1 MQRRYEIIN
10 SLAIGRSMQILAFG
24 HYGAPV
30 IAFPS
35 GGGQFFDFESN
46 GMITAVAPFLEA
58 GKIKIYCLES
68 LDNES

>member
-35 GGGQFFDFESN
+35 GGGQFLILRA
-46 GMITAVAPFLEA
+46 MA
-58 GKIKIYCLES
+58 
-68 LDNES
+68 